1 MGAMRR
7 DATATRQRILT
18 EAIAEFAR
26 YGIAGA
32 RVDRIAAAAR
42 CNKAMIYAYFT
53 SKDELFNAVF
63 AAVVIRNV
71 DDVPIDVDDLPGYAA
86 SLSDQYRRYPEVGR
100 IAAWDRLERGGEG
113 IRNPTIVAANR
124 DKVEAVRQAQAAGR
138 IANHYPP
145 EVLLEVLFA
154 IAAASFDGV
163 APDTEPPDPD
173 QRRQLIRDTISRLI
187 KP

>member
-1 MGAMRR
+1 MRR

-18 EAIAEFAR
+18 EATAEFAR

-32 RVDRIAAAAR
+32 RVDRIAAAAQ

-63 AAVVIRNV
+63 AAVVVRNV

-100 IAAWDRLERGGEG
+100 IAAWDRLERDGEG
-113 IRNPTIVAANR
+113 VRNATIVAANR
-124 DKVEAVRQAQAAGR
+124 HKVELVRQAQDAGR
-138 IANHYPP
+138 IGSHYPASI
-145 EVLLEVLFA
+145 LLELLFG
-154 IAAASFDGV
+154 IAMSGFEGV
-163 APDTEPPDPD
+163 TPDHGETDPAERHRMIRD
-173 QRRQLIRDTISRLI
+173 AVGRLIR
-187 KP
+187 P